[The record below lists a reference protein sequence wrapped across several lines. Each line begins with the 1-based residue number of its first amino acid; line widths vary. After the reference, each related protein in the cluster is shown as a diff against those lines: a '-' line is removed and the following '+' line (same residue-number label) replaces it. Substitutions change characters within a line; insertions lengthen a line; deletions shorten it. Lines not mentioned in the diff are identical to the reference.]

1 MKPKYEEHHNLNI
14 SDEAIVSATKLSS
27 KYINDRFLPDKAI
40 DLLDEACT
48 CANLRNKAI
57 SDYEL
62 FLKKR
67 DELKSEEEEL
77 TSKAETTT
85 EDAERDKVYKDLASV
100 KTELL
105 SYDGKEDELK
115 EKASHND
122 VKEEDLA
129 KVINLWTGIPVTKV
143 MEGDIKR
150 LAGLEDRLKAHL
162 IGQDE
167 AVDLVVA
174 AIKRNRVQLSVQ
186 RRHASFN
193 FVGPTG
199 VGKTELVKLLSKE
212 LFDTPETLIRLDM
225 SEFMEK
231 HSVSRLIGSPPGYVG
246 YDEAGQLTEKVR
258 RKPYS
263 IILFDEIEKAHPDV
277 MNILLQILDEGK
289 TNDAHGRTVSF
300 ANTVIIMTSNAGSER
315 RESALGFAK
324 APSDI
329 KKENAIKGLR
339 EFLRPEFIGRV
350 DEIVVF
356 NELTE
361 DNYKDIAKLMLSEL
375 SDSLKEKS
383 ISFGYSDDVPALL
396 VSKMDGTVRG
406 ARDLRNVIR
415 RNVEDKISNYLVDN
429 YDKPL
434 KAINLSADGDE
445 VILETK

>member
-1 MKPKYEEHHNLNI
+1 
-14 SDEAIVSATKLSS
+14 
-27 KYINDRFLPDKAI
+27 
-40 DLLDEACT
+40 
-48 CANLRNKAI
+48 
-57 SDYEL
+57 
-62 FLKKR
+62 
-67 DELKSEEEEL
+67 
-77 TSKAETTT
+77 
-85 EDAERDKVYKDLASV
+85 
-100 KTELL
+100 
-105 SYDGKEDELK
+105 
-115 EKASHND
+115 
-122 VKEEDLA
+122 
-129 KVINLWTGIPVTKV
+129 
-143 MEGDIKR
+143 
-150 LAGLEDRLKAHL
+150 
-162 IGQDE
+162 
-167 AVDLVVA
+167 
-174 AIKRNRVQLSVQ
+174 
-186 RRHASFN
+186 
-193 FVGPTG
+193 
-199 VGKTELVKLLSKE
+199 
-212 LFDTPETLIRLDM
+212 M

-361 DNYKDIAKLMLSEL
+361 DNYKDIAKLMLSEF